1 MIAIHMQMSALTP
14 GLKRMFLEL
23 GLDGSQQQPGQEMGF
38 HRDEPL
44 VQWCPRHG

>member
-1 MIAIHMQMSALTP
+1 MQMRVLKL
-14 GLKRMFLEL
+14 GLKRMCLEL
-23 GLDGSQQQPGQEMGF
+23 GLDGSQQPVQEMGF